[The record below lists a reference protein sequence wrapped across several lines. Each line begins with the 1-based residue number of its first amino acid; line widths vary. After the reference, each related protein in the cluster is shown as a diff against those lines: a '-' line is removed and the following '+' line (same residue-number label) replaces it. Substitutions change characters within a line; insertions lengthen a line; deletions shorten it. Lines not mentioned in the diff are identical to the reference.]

1 MERKYSFK
9 SKTKSNETEIRAWKY
24 LFIYKIERATKC
36 LSFCYEDQL
45 CIKFQNLAIITRP
58 ENFKHQ
64 FLSLFFSESKTIKS
78 FHVKKNTTM
87 QYPIKGHDLVIM
99 GSCDYSNKP
108 QEFISDPQI
117 YFTCHLS
124 QTANTEKKLNQI
136 EWPQTCNFNAI
147 FQKIDKKH

>member
-1 MERKYSFK
+1 MNSDESCL
-9 SKTKSNETEIRAWKY
+9 WKENTVLNQKQNPMKLKFAHENIY
-24 LFIYKIERATKC
+24 LYIKLKEPRRC

-124 QTANTEKKLNQI
+124 QTANTEKKLKQI
-136 EWPQTCNFNAI
+136 E
-147 FQKIDKKH
+147 